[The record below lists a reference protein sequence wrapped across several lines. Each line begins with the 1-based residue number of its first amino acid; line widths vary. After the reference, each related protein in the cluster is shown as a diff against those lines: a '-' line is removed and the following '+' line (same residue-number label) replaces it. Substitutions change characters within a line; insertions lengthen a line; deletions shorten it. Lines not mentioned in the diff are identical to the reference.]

1 MIKEEGTEPLHSRSA
16 PCYALRFTVPPGRS
30 ERREAQRKDSRRSQ
44 EQGTDHDRK
53 GWPCPRFM
61 LAPLIPHRS
70 LHSRS
75 ERNEWSM
82 SEWSEDPSSEIII
95 IYREPGE
102 APFRA
107 RPLRLEWVIRG
118 NRRGPTGTRDRRRDH
133 KEDIISLETPEW
145 RWGTSQSEAVRMWWD
160 FLPRRDKRIEDKGS
174 PITRSK

>member
-1 MIKEEGTEPLHSRSA
+1 MRQKLCE
-16 PCYALRFTVPPGRS
+16 V
-30 ERREAQRKDSRRSQ
+30 
-44 EQGTDHDRK
+44 K
-53 GWPCPRFM
+53 G
-61 LAPLIPHRS
+61 ISSDNRS

-133 KEDIISLETPEW
+133 KEDIISLETAEW

-174 PITRSK
+174 PTNQGSYAATPIQSSLRLGFHGLLSILWSFPSSF